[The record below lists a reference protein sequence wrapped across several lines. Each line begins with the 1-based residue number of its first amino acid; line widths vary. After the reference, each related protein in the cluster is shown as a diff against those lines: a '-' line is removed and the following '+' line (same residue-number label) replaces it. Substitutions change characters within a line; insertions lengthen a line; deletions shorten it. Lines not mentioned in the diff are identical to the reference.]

1 MKEVKSRKWT
11 KDANKIRLER
21 GWVALVPGSAGVLLT
36 TQLMQGRAYL
46 CNLDF
51 YSSRK
56 G

>member
-21 GWVALVPGSAGVLLT
+21 GWVVGSAGVLLT